1 MYLLYII
8 SPLTWFISNRI
19 DLYAYTMAKVYCTSF
34 ESKIGIIYLASTDRG
49 VCKISI
55 PKETKKDF
63 FLWLHGHFDQDEV
76 EENRSRNKVVI
87 DELNRYFNRKLT
99 RFSSPLHQIG
109 TPFQKAV
116 WRSIRRISYGSTL
129 TYKDIAIKI
138 GHPKAYQAVA
148 RANATNP
155 IPIIIPCHRVIGA
168 NGSLVGYSAGVKTK
182 EFLLALEGAII
193 V

>member
-1 MYLLYII
+1 
-8 SPLTWFISNRI
+8 
-19 DLYAYTMAKVYCTSF
+19 MAKVYCTSF
-34 ESKIGIIYLASTDRG
+34 ESKIGVIYVASTDRG

-63 FLWLHGHFDQDEV
+63 FLWLHRHFDQDEV
-76 EENRSRNKVVI
+76 EENRVRNKLVI

-99 RFSSPLHQIG
+99 RFISPLHQIG